1 MNKLTKWIGMTLLI
15 SGGMYGCATIQPLTQ
30 EQVFQQYPAILDLE
44 KAVQDAKAARFD
56 LLAPEGLKTAELQL
70 SDAYT
75 AARKGIA
82 QTARVSANEGL
93 SAIEKARNDAGT
105 NSDILA
111 EVLEARERATKAGA
125 ETLYREQL
133 ADLDAELARTATL
146 VEMGNLE
153 KAKQRR
159 PDLSKQ
165 YSNLELQTLEEGTV
179 ARAEAAINQ
188 ARAQNAHK
196 LAPKTF
202 TTAEESLALAISIL
216 EADRAETQK
225 AEAAAQRAVI
235 QAGRSEQIGE
245 LIRDFERRNFRQE
258 DIVLWYQGQLA
269 MIAAPLNKG
278 LTFTE
283 ENKQT
288 VTALRQDIAALVD
301 DRTKL
306 AEATTIIDQLR
317 EQHRQEVA
325 ELETQFAQ
333 EMTATKQ
340 QLAGEQL
347 ELTLAQQEREER
359 FNRIR
364 ALFSEEE
371 ATVYRQGDNVLISA
385 HGFKFPVGSSEIQP
399 QNFGLMDK
407 IIEAVHVFD
416 RPHVDITGHTDN
428 TGSDETNQ
436 KLSTLRAES
445 VTKFMHDVG
454 HISAEHIKARGFGES
469 KPVASNSTPEG
480 RALNRRIDV
489 LVINE

>member
-1 MNKLTKWIGMTLLI
+1 MNKLTKWIGITLLV
-15 SGGMYGCATIQPLTQ
+15 SGGMYGCATTQPLTQ

-44 KAVQDAKAARFD
+44 KAVQDAKAAQFD
-56 LLAPEGLKTAELQL
+56 LLAPKGLETAELEL
-70 SDAYT
+70 DDAYT
-75 AARKGIA
+75 AARKGVA
-82 QTARVSANEGL
+82 QTARASAQKGL
-93 SAIEKARNDAGT
+93 SVMEKARSDAET
-105 NSDILA
+105 SADILA
-111 EVLEARERATKAGA
+111 EVMEARERATNAGA
-125 ETLYREQL
+125 ETLHQEQL
-133 ADLDAELARTATL
+133 TELDAELARTATL

-159 PDLSKQ
+159 PDLSRQ
-165 YSNLELQTLEEGTV
+165 YASLELQTLEEGTV
-179 ARAEAAINQ
+179 ARAKAAINQ

-202 TTAEESLALAISIL
+202 ATAEESLALAISTL

-225 AEAAAQRAVI
+225 AEAAAQRAAI
-235 QAGRSEQIGE
+235 QAGRSEQIAE

-258 DIVLWYQGQLA
+258 DIVLWYQNQLTT
-269 MIAAPLNKG
+269 IAAPLNKG

-288 VTALRQDIAALVD
+288 VTALRQDIAALMD

-306 AEATTIIDQLR
+306 AEATTIIDKLR

-333 EMTATKQ
+333 EMTTTKQ

-347 ELTLAQQEREER
+347 ELTLAQQQREEK
-359 FNRIR
+359 FSRIR
-364 ALFSEEE
+364 ALFSEGE

-407 IIEAVHVFD
+407 IIEAVRVFD
-416 RPHVDITGHTDN
+416 GPRVDITGHTDN

-436 KLSTLRAES
+436 KLSILRAES
-445 VTKFMHDVG
+445 VSKFIHDVG
-454 HISAEHIKARGFGES
+454 HISAEQIKARGFGES